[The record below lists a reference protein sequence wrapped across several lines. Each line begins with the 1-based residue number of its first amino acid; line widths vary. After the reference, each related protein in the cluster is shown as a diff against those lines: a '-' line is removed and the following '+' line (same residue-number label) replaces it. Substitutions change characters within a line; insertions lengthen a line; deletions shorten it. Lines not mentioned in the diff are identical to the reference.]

1 MAEELIIG
9 TAGHVDH
16 GKSTLIKA
24 LTGTDPDRLKEEKE
38 RGISIEL
45 GFAHFLL
52 PSGKRAGIVDVPG
65 HERFLRNMLAGVGS
79 MDMVLLVIAADEGV
93 MPQTREHLDILQL
106 LGVEQGIV
114 VITKADM
121 VEEDWLDMIQEDIQ
135 AFLKGTVLEKAP
147 VCRISAVKGQGLD
160 ELRQK
165 IEAAAEVIKPR
176 SMAGAF
182 RLPIDRI
189 FTLQGFGTVV
199 AGTLWSGFL
208 EEGDSAVI
216 EPGGLPVRVRG
227 IQVYGRKVKAA
238 RAGQRTA
245 VNIAGAECTEL
256 TRGQVLAKEGALKP
270 VRIIDGRLTLLK
282 HLAKALRSGTRIR
295 CHTGTAES
303 IGRVYLLDQEELLP
317 GDTGLVQIRLEIPI
331 APLYGDRYVLRLYS
345 PMTTIGGGVILA
357 VGEQKCRRF
366 DEKKLALLAQKE
378 KGQPEDLVYHVLAGA
393 GAMLPAGALH
403 KQLPQLTREE
413 IRACLDKLLDQEKVS
428 KWPIEDE
435 TYYLDK
441 EHELGWVES
450 LRAYLLNYHRQYPL
464 RIGAPREEVRQK
476 VMSGVSQRHFQALLE
491 TWRHGV
497 HIDVVGLKL
506 KLSSHEVVYQ
516 GVYKEWQEKI
526 AGEFTKNLFTPPDI
540 DAIIVTPKGKSK
552 EAAAV
557 WESLVER
564 GEIVRVAEGI
574 YFHREAVEKAKMVL
588 AEYFQE
594 HEKLTPADFRNLLGS
609 SRKYTMPLLEY
620 FDNLAITERHN
631 EYRIQNAKNRANMA
645 KT

>member
-1 MAEELIIG
+1 MVDELIIG

-16 GKSTLIKA
+16 GKSTLITA

-45 GFAHFLL
+45 GFAHFTL
-52 PSGKRAGIVDVPG
+52 PSGIRAGIVDVPG

-114 VITKADM
+114 VITKSDM

-135 AFLKGTVLEKAP
+135 AFLTGTVLEKAP
-147 VCRISAVKGQGLD
+147 VCRISAVKGQGMD
-160 ELRQK
+160 ELLQQ
-165 IEAAAEVIKPR
+165 IETVAASIKPR

-189 FTLQGFGTVV
+189 FTMQGFGTVV
-199 AGTLWSGFL
+199 AGTLWSGL
-208 EEGDSAVI
+208 LQEGDSAVI
-216 EPGGLPVRVRG
+216 EPAGLPVRVRG
-227 IQVYGRKVKAA
+227 LQVYGRKVKSA

-245 VNIAGAECTEL
+245 VNIAGAECAEL
-256 TRGQVLAKEGALKP
+256 MRGQVLAKEGVLKP
-270 VRIIDGRLTLLK
+270 VRIIDGRLTVLK
-282 HLAKALRSGTRIR
+282 HLEKALQSGTRIR

-317 GDTGLVQIRLEIPI
+317 GDTGLVQIRLETPI

-366 DEKKLALLAQKE
+366 DEKKLTLLVQKE

-393 GAMLPAGALH
+393 GALLQAGALH
-403 KQLPQLTREE
+403 KQLPQLALEE
-413 IRACLDKLLDQEKVS
+413 IHACLDKLLVQEKVS

-441 EHELGWVES
+441 EHELGWAES

-476 VMSGVSQRHFQALLE
+476 VMSGLSQKHFQALLE
-491 TWRHGV
+491 AWQQRAQ
-497 HIDVVGLKL
+497 IDAVGLKL
-506 KLSSHEVVYQ
+506 KLSSHQVVYQ
-516 GVYKEWQEKI
+516 GIYKQWQEKI
-526 AGEFTKNLFTPPDI
+526 TGEFTKNLFTPPDI
-540 DAIIVTPKGKSK
+540 NAIIVTPKGKSK

-564 GEIVRVAEGI
+564 REIVRVAEGI
-574 YFHREAVEKAKMVL
+574 YFHREAVEKAIKVL

-594 HEKLTPADFRNLLGS
+594 HEKLTPADFRNLIGS

-620 FDNLAITERHN
+620 FDELGITERHS
-631 EYRIQNAKNRANMA
+631 EYRIQNAKNRASMA